1 MRVPRGPSN
10 VPQSL
15 RSGVQ
20 AIEITFKPAEM
31 IACWTYYMQS
41 GFCRAVDDNLF
52 LFCKVQKLACI
63 VTDSGHVTW
72 CPGSK

>member
-20 AIEITFKPAEM
+20 AIEITFKPAKF
-31 IACWTYYMQS
+31 YLSQYVYVL
-41 GFCRAVDDNLF
+41 CRA
-52 LFCKVQKLACI
+52 Q
-63 VTDSGHVTW
+63 
-72 CPGSK
+72 